1 MAVYRKV
8 GPRLK
13 AHLKLKNLMG
23 TERLE
28 KFANYIERNLGALA
42 GNFLFGIMLGSMG
55 TIGFILGLPLDI
67 RHIAF
72 ASANFIQGLLSI
84 NGSPEIGLII
94 VSFLGVLLIGLT
106 NLFVCFSLTIIVALR
121 ARRVRFEQ
129 WKPLAKLVFT
139 HFVTRPLDF
148 FWPPKQ
154 PLQVDEANSTNQKT
168 NH

>member
-1 MAVYRKV
+1 
-8 GPRLK
+8 
-13 AHLKLKNLMG
+13 
-23 TERLE
+23 
-28 KFANYIERNLGALA
+28 
-42 GNFLFGIMLGSMG
+42 MLGSMG

-106 NLFVCFSLTIIVALR
+106 NLFVSFTLTVIVALR

-129 WKPLAKLVFT
+129 WQPLAKLVLM
-139 HFVTRPLDF
+139 HFVTRPSDF

-154 PLQVDEANSTNQKT
+154 AIAIEQELQKKSGTS
-168 NH
+168 